1 MNVFTPIK
9 KKITADE
16 NGCIIPGNIGTFSIS
31 FLADLPK
38 SAVVD
43 HIKVDGK
50 FLEDVNTK
58 KIRYHL
64 ESDEKVKDNTWRVVA
79 SVEFEDYDLELY
91 DKLAN
96 HVVQDF
102 EVYYHLEAVVEAD

>member
-9 KKITADE
+9 KEIKANV
-16 NGCIIPGNIGTFSIS
+16 NGCIMAVYNGMDNSVS

-38 SAVVD
+38 TAVVD

-50 FLEDVNTK
+50 FLEDITTK

-64 ESDEKVKDNTWRVVA
+64 EPTEGRYRVIA
-79 SVEFEDYDLELY
+79 TVEFEDYDLELY
-91 DKLAN
+91 DKLSN
-96 HVVQDF
+96 FVVQDF
-102 EVYYHLEAVVEAD
+102 EVYYHHEIIEE